1 MTAIFILRFALA
13 SSLYPELEK
22 AITEIL
28 SAAHDQTREFR
39 QRLRKLI
46 ENATLGNFTDDD
58 VREVIELAMIDE
70 EIED

>member
-1 MTAIFILRFALA
+1 
-13 SSLYPELEK
+13 LEN

-28 SAAHDQTREFR
+28 SSANDQTREFR

-58 VREVIELAMIDE
+58 VREVIELAVVDE
-70 EIED
+70 EFED